1 MSPIKKRNSAVAI
14 LFLALI
20 AVITIAGVFT
30 KFRLDQEQAFFWD
43 ICIKAV
49 GGFVAIAGALLTLAK
64 YLSDRRAAQREPFE
78 ELRGS
83 VYSKLVQATATIG
96 NYPPES
102 KARKEADK
110 SFWVLYW
117 GEVPMIVDE
126 EVAAIVDKFHDAV
139 SDKKNDEVL
148 LRNLSMDLARACRKS
163 LGFDVLPRK

>member
-1 MSPIKKRNSAVAI
+1 MSSTKKRNYAVAI

-20 AVITIAGVFT
+20 AVIATAGVFT
-30 KFRLDQEQAFFWD
+30 QFRLDPKQAAFWD
-43 ICIKAV
+43 ICMKAV

-64 YLSDRRAAQREPFE
+64 YLSDKHAAQKKPFE

-96 NYPPES
+96 NYAPDS
-102 KARKEADK
+102 KPRREAEK
-110 SFWVLYW
+110 SFWVLFW

-126 EVAAIVDKFHDAV
+126 DVAAIVDKFHYAII
-139 SDKKNDEVL
+139 DKKNDVVL

-163 LGFDVLPRK
+163 LGFDVL